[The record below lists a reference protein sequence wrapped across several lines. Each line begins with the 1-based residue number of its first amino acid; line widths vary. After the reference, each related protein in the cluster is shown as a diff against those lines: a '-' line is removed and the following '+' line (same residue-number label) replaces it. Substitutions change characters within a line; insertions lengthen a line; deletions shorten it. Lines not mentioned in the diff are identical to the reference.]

1 MDTSADLLEEAR
13 EHFESAVAL
22 RRKMHAHPEVGLE
35 LPITR
40 ELVEDAL
47 ADLPVSIKHSTS
59 TSGLVVD
66 LQGSKP
72 GPTVL
77 LRADMDALPMPED
90 TEHEFASVHDNRM
103 HACGHDLHTAMLVG
117 AVKMLSAHKNDL
129 AGSVRFMFQP
139 GEEGYHGARFML
151 EDGLLNDVKELAT
164 AFAVHVFAVAPSGF
178 VSSKSGALM
187 ASSDSFTVT
196 VMGKGG
202 HAAMPSSAIDPIPI
216 ACEIVM
222 AIQAMITRRIDVFDP
237 GLVTVGK
244 ITAGTTSNVI
254 PETAEILGTIR
265 AVSERTRSSI
275 HDNIRLVATKVAEA
289 HGATAD
295 VALTLGYPVTVN
307 HNIATDRMLG
317 IARSTL
323 GDSNIR
329 VMNNPVMGSEDWSYV
344 LQQTPGSMA
353 FLGACPEGIDP
364 RNAHGNHSNRVMYNE
379 AAMIP
384 GMALYSA
391 VALDHLR

>member
-1 MDTSADLLEEAR
+1 METSADLLEEAR
-13 EHFESAVAL
+13 DHFEAAVSL
-22 RRKMHAHPEVGLE
+22 RRQLHTRPEIGLE

-40 ELVEDAL
+40 ELVEEAL
-47 ADLPVSIKHSTS
+47 AGLPVTIKHSTT

-66 LQGSKP
+66 LQGAQP

-90 TEHEFASVHDNRM
+90 TEEEFASVHENRM

-117 AVKMLSAHKNDL
+117 AVKMLSAHRNDI

-164 AFAVHVFAVAPSGF
+164 AFAVHVFAVAPAGF

-187 ASSDSFTVT
+187 ASSDTFKVI

-202 HAAMPSSAIDPIPI
+202 HAAMPSTAIDPIPI

-244 ITAGTTSNVI
+244 IIAGTTSNVI

-265 AVSERTRSSI
+265 AVSERTRSAI
-275 HDNIRLVATKVAEA
+275 HENVKLVATKVAEA
-289 HGATAD
+289 HGATAEVTLD
-295 VALTLGYPVTVN
+295 LGYPVTVN
-307 HNIATDRMLG
+307 HEIATDRMLG

-323 GDSNIR
+323 GERNIR
-329 VMNNPVMGSEDWSYV
+329 VMPSPVMGAEDWSYV

-353 FLGACPEGIDP
+353 FLGACPEGMDP
-364 RNAHGNHSNRVMYNE
+364 RKAHGNHSNRVMYNE
-379 AAMIP
+379 AAMVP